1 MPQQQQMEMEVVS
14 LLLQLAPS
22 ERVLEVMR
30 IAYPDWPSESA
41 QESFVAMLYREYYSR
56 CCEPYPP
63 PTKYLKHFFK
73 CVERSILSTRPCIA
87 STDSVEAMDNLCSN
101 VTAVED
107 SLMDLIISAQIT
119 GSYCRPDDD
128 DIGYIGFFDLSMKS
142 VKHLRVLRSHNQV
155 GTRVWTAGIYL
166 AEVLLRF
173 PSILAGRCVVEL
185 GAGESKLQ
193 WMDRWMGGWTA

>member
-1 MPQQQQMEMEVVS
+1 MEVVS

-22 ERVLEVMR
+22 ERVLEAMR
-30 IAYPDWPSESA
+30 IEYPDWPSESA
-41 QESFVAMLYREYYSR
+41 QESFAALLCREYYSR

-63 PTKYLKHFFK
+63 PTKYTKHFFK

-87 STDSVEAMDNLCSN
+87 STDSGEAIDNLCSN
-101 VTAVED
+101 VTTVED

-173 PSILAGRCVVEL
+173 PSILAGQCVVEL

-193 WMDRWMGGWTA
+193 WMERMNRWMGGWTA

>member
-1 MPQQQQMEMEVVS
+1 MEVMS

-22 ERVLEVMR
+22 ERVLEAMR

-41 QESFVAMLYREYYSR
+41 QESIAALLCREYCVR
-56 CCEPYPP
+56 CCEPYSP
-63 PTKYLKHFFK
+63 PTKYTKHFFK

-87 STDSVEAMDNLCSN
+87 STDDGGSMNNLFSDMA
-101 VTAVED
+101 AVED
-107 SLMDLIISAQIT
+107 SLMDLIISAQIA

-128 DIGYIGFFDLSMKS
+128 DIGYVGFFDLSMKS

-155 GTRVWTAGIYL
+155 GTRVWAAGIYL
-166 AEVLLRF
+166 AEVLLRS

-185 GAGESKLQ
+185 GAGEPTVGRSV
-193 WMDRWMGGWTA
+193 G